1 MTSPSVYVERLSR
14 FALVVGAAVAAGGLV
29 IDAMPADLPIRL
41 GDATGGIAMAYV
53 GGGLTMVAGTALA
66 GRRVFADA
74 SRPNR
79 TPDGT

>member
-1 MTSPSVYVERLSR
+1 
-14 FALVVGAAVAAGGLV
+14 
-29 IDAMPADLPIRL
+29 MPADLPIRL

>member
-1 MTSPSVYVERLSR
+1 
-14 FALVVGAAVAAGGLV
+14 
-29 IDAMPADLPIRL
+29 
-41 GDATGGIAMAYV
+41 MAYV